1 MKEKR
6 LFFKCLAGKLA
17 IFLLLWGA
25 AMAAL
30 VWVNYRWCQEDVV
43 QQYSDLPMRI
53 RTGEVTF
60 TAQPK
65 GLGILR
71 ILPWEDGYC
80 SAQLTMM
87 GDGLL
92 RDYGG
97 QLFLRIYEK
106 DGDRLGQTQMLVGFT
121 DMTGEGDPE
130 EDPILY
136 LVFDPAMTDE
146 QMLEAL
152 EILNG
157 YPEQVFY
164 RGDTDEARPEF
175 TGVQAV
181 GWREG
186 KVLYVQKLT
195 LLFETEEV
203 VLVDTQADLF
213 PGQVPESYS
222 CTWVEFYSPLLGRG
236 DPEPQL
242 EHYRAMEAEVDE
254 IEERFPR
261 WEQEGLAYGG
271 SQYSNAY
278 LVAGA
283 VRPVAVNHFL
293 PKLYALTGL
302 SPVILLTLA
311 AAVFLAVLTAW
322 LEYRAIRRERA
333 FTRAAAHELKTPLAI
348 LRAHAESLKEDIDP
362 AKREEYLDV
371 VLSETDRMAALTA
384 ALLDLSR
391 LERGEAL
398 NREPVELSAMVKEV
412 FDRLV
417 LPLEQKGITLKLD
430 LSPVWTQGDRAR
442 LESVAANLASN
453 ALRHC
458 TPGGTVT
465 VKVGKEGR
473 WAVLTVDNDGDNIPE
488 RELRRIW
495 QPFYRSDQSR
505 SRETGGTG
513 LGLAIVKAA
522 MKAHG
527 GEYGVS
533 NREGGVT
540 FRVSLPSLQSA
551 Q

>member
-6 LFFKCLAGKLA
+6 LFFKYLAGKLA

-25 AMAAL
+25 VMAAL

-60 TAQPK
+60 SAQPK
-65 GLGILR
+65 DLGIVR
-71 ILPWEDGYC
+71 FLPWEDGYC

-87 GDGLL
+87 GEHLL

-106 DGDRLGQTQMLVGFT
+106 DGDRLGQTQMLVGYT
-121 DMTGEGDPE
+121 GMTGETDPE
-130 EDPILY
+130 EDSIVY

-146 QMLEAL
+146 EMLAAL

-157 YPEQVFY
+157 YPKQVFY
-164 RGDTDEARPEF
+164 RYDDDVRPRF

-186 KVLYVQKLT
+186 EALYVQKLT

-213 PGQVPESYS
+213 PGQAPESYS

-242 EHYRAMEAEVDE
+242 ERYRAMEAEVDE
-254 IEERFPR
+254 IEERFPQ
-261 WEQEGLAYGG
+261 WSQERLAYGG
-271 SQYSNAY
+271 GRHSNAY

-311 AAVFLAVLTAW
+311 AAVFLAVLTSW

-384 ALLDLSR
+384 ALLDLAR

-398 NREPVELSAMVKEV
+398 HREPVELSGLVRGA
-412 FDRLV
+412 FDRLA
-417 LPLEQKGITLKLD
+417 LPLEQKGITLKLE
-430 LSPVWTQGDRAR
+430 LSPAWAEGDRSR
-442 LESVAANLASN
+442 LERVADNLASN

-458 TPGGTVT
+458 PPGGTIT
-465 VKVGKEGR
+465 VRAGREGR

-488 RELRRIW
+488 GELRRIW
-495 QPFYRSDQSR
+495 QPFYRSDRSR
-505 SRETGGTG
+505 SRDTGGTG

-527 GEYGVS
+527 GECGAS
-533 NREGGVT
+533 NRAGGVT
-540 FRVSLPSLQSA
+540 FRVSLPCLQSA

>member
-25 AMAAL
+25 VMAPLLWINCRWAQQDAL
-30 VWVNYRWCQEDVV
+30 T
-43 QQYSDLPMRI
+43 QQYRLSNS
-53 RTGEVTF
+53 
-60 TAQPK
+60 
-65 GLGILR
+65 ILMGQGSFS
-71 ILPWEDGYC
+71 INTEEMEDGISC
-80 SAQLTMM
+80 WLTES
-87 GDGLL
+87 GCEDLK
-92 RDYGG
+92 DYGG
-97 QLFLRIYEK
+97 QVFVRVYDD
-106 DGDRLGQTQMLVGFT
+106 DGQQRGQSQLLTASATLYSEDNMSEAIFCRMLL
-121 DMTGEGDPE
+121 DQ
-130 EDPILY
+130 
-136 LVFDPAMTDE
+136 AMTDE
-146 QMLEAL
+146 QLVAAARL
-152 EILNG
+152 LNRRGTG
-157 YPEQVFY
+157 YYQERME
-164 RGDTDEARPEF
+164 RGTAIGSESE
-175 TGVQAV
+175 VV
-181 GWREG
+181 GWLEDD
-186 KVLYVQKLT
+186 VFYVQKLT
-195 LLFETEEV
+195 LQLGEEQV
-203 VLVDTQADLF
+203 VLADADLDLF
-213 PGQVPESYS
+213 PGREPET
-222 CTWVEFYSPLLGRG
+222 CRIGWVEFASPLTGRG
-236 DPEPQL
+236 GPEKRLAQ
-242 EHYRAMEAEVDE
+242 YRELEAEVDKLE
-254 IEERFPR
+254 AAHPGWGKEYMPGIYYPE
-261 WEQEGLAYGG
+261 
-271 SQYSNAY
+271 SQDSSNARLY
-278 LVAGA
+278 KTAFQMLA
-283 VRPVAVNHFL
+283 VTYCL
-293 PKLYALTGL
+293 PPLYAFAGL
-302 SPVILLTLA
+302 SPVILLTLG

-398 NREPVELSAMVKEV
+398 NREPVELSALVKGV
-412 FDRLV
+412 FDRMT
-417 LPLEQKGITLKLD
+417 LPLEQKGITLNLD
-430 LSPVWTQGDRAR
+430 LSPAWTQGDRAR

-453 ALRHC
+453 ALRYC

-527 GEYGVS
+527 GEYGAS

>member
-25 AMAAL
+25 VMAPLLWINCRWAQQDAL
-30 VWVNYRWCQEDVV
+30 T
-43 QQYSDLPMRI
+43 QQYRLSNS
-53 RTGEVTF
+53 
-60 TAQPK
+60 
-65 GLGILR
+65 ILMGQGSFS
-71 ILPWEDGYC
+71 INTEEMEDGISC
-80 SAQLTMM
+80 WLTES
-87 GDGLL
+87 GCKDLK
-92 RDYGG
+92 DYGG
-97 QLFLRIYEK
+97 QVFVRVYDD
-106 DGDRLGQTQMLVGFT
+106 DGQRLGQSQLLTASATLYSEDNMSEAIFCRMLL
-121 DMTGEGDPE
+121 DQ
-130 EDPILY
+130 
-136 LVFDPAMTDE
+136 AMTDE
-146 QMLEAL
+146 QLVAAARL
-152 EILNG
+152 LNRRG
-157 YPEQVFY
+157 TGYYPERME
-164 RGDTDEARPEF
+164 RGTAIGSESE
-175 TGVQAV
+175 AV
-181 GWREG
+181 GWLEDD
-186 KVLYVQKLT
+186 VFYVQKLT
-195 LLFETEEV
+195 LQLDGEQV
-203 VLVDTQADLF
+203 VLADADLDLF
-213 PGQVPESYS
+213 SGREPE
-222 CTWVEFYSPLLGRG
+222 TFQIGWVEFASPLTGRG
-236 DPEPQL
+236 GPEKRLAQ
-242 EHYRAMEAEVDE
+242 YRELEAEVDKLE
-254 IEERFPR
+254 AAHPGWGKEYMPGIYYPE
-261 WEQEGLAYGG
+261 
-271 SQYSNAY
+271 SQDSSNARLY
-278 LVAGA
+278 KTAFQMLA
-283 VRPVAVNHFL
+283 VTYCL
-293 PKLYALTGL
+293 PQLYAFAGM
-302 SPVILLTLA
+302 SPVILLTLG

-398 NREPVELSAMVKEV
+398 NREPVELSALVKEV
-412 FDRLV
+412 FDRMT

-527 GEYGVS
+527 GEYGAS

>member
-1 MKEKR
+1 MEDKR
-6 LFFKCLAGKLA
+6 LFFNCLAGKLA
-17 IFLLLWGA
+17 VFLLLWA
-25 AMAAL
+25 AVMAAL

-60 TAQPK
+60 SAQPK
-65 GLGILR
+65 DLGIVR
-71 ILPWEDGYC
+71 FLPWEDGYC

-87 GDGLL
+87 GEHLL

-106 DGDRLGQTQMLVGFT
+106 DGDRLGQTQMLVGYT
-121 DMTGEGDPE
+121 GMTGETDPE
-130 EDPILY
+130 EDSIVY

-146 QMLEAL
+146 EMLAAL

-157 YPEQVFY
+157 YPKQVFY
-164 RGDTDEARPEF
+164 RYDDDVRPRF

-186 KVLYVQKLT
+186 EALYVQKLT
-195 LLFETEEV
+195 LLFETGEV
-203 VLVDTQADLF
+203 VLADTEADLF
-213 PGQVPESYS
+213 PGRAPESYS
-222 CTWVEFYSPLLGRG
+222 GTWVEFYSPLLGRG

-242 EHYRAMEAEVDE
+242 ERYRALEAEVDE
-254 IEERFPR
+254 IEETFPR
-261 WEQEGLAYGG
+261 WPQEGLAYGG
-271 SQYSNAY
+271 GWNSNAY

-283 VRPVAVNHFL
+283 VRPLASNYSL

-302 SPVILLTLA
+302 EPMLLLTLGMA
-311 AAVFLAVLTAW
+311 AALSLFTAW

-348 LRAHAESLKEDIDP
+348 LRTHAEALREDIDP
-362 AKREEYLDV
+362 EKRGEYLDV

-384 ALLDLSR
+384 ALLDLAR

-398 NREPVELSAMVKEV
+398 NREPLELSALVKGV
-412 FDRLV
+412 LDRLA
-417 LPLEQKGITLKLD
+417 LPLAQKGIALSLD
-430 LSPVWTQGDRAR
+430 LSQVWTEGDRSR

-458 TPGGTVT
+458 PPGGTVA
-465 VKVGKEGR
+465 VRAGKEGR
-473 WAVLTVDNDGDNIPE
+473 WAVLTVDNDGEPIPE
-488 RELRRIW
+488 KDLSRIW
-495 QPFYRSDQSR
+495 EPFYRSDRSR
-505 SRETGGTG
+505 SRDTGGTG

-522 MKAHG
+522 VKAHG

-533 NREGGVT
+533 NRAGGVT
-540 FRVSLPSLQSA
+540 FRVSLPCLQSA